1 MTMTKAVSFLCA
13 IGLTILW
20 IAGLGSP
27 YSASWLTWLDGV
39 AALVGYG
46 VTFGGMRVS
55 GPIGL
60 SVGLFALWIIGMATN
75 GVAWQNWWTFAFA
88 CGYLLV
94 GLMAP
99 ERRGAITPIERES
112 TDRFRKSA

>member
-1 MTMTKAVSFLCA
+1 MTKSISLLSA

-27 YSASWLTWLDGV
+27 FSASWLTWLDGV
-39 AALVGYG
+39 AALIGYG
-46 VTFGGMRVS
+46 VTFGSSRVS

-60 SVGLFALWIIGMATN
+60 AVGLFALWIIGMATN
-75 GVAWQNWWTFAFA
+75 GAAWQNWWTFAFG

-99 ERRGAITPIERES
+99 ARAHVATPVEHE
-112 TDRFRKSA
+112 TTERFRRSA